1 MPLLQRSPLSIGT
14 SFRNMVLGKV
24 GETMRKKRVLLL
36 SEGFGSGHT
45 QAAYALAVGL
55 RQLNPDIQ
63 TRVIEL
69 GKFLNPVL
77 GPWIV
82 SAYRKTVSKQ
92 PKLVGMMYRTNYN
105 RSMNRFTQLALHRI
119 FYTQT
124 SQVIEQLKPDAIV
137 CTHPVP
143 NAVVARLK
151 RLGLNVP
158 LYTLITDYDAHGT
171 WTSPEVNKYLV
182 STPVVKR
189 KLMAHGI
196 ASGRIEVTGIP
207 VHPNFWTTHDK
218 RAIQEEL
225 QLKQMPTVLV
235 MGGGWGLLGDGNRLY
250 EYMAGFR
257 DKIQMIFCVGN
268 NEEMKEKLETDPH
281 FQHPNI
287 RILGFTREVN
297 KLMDASDL
305 LITKPG
311 GMTCTE
317 GLSKGIPMLFYE
329 PIPGQE
335 EENCEYFVKSG
346 FGEMLVDEASVDKW
360 FELIQEPYATVQ
372 FRRSLLSKRNQQYN
386 PEQCSRSLLQLIQQD
401 VAPAPAFDARGAFQ
415 PEV

>member
-1 MPLLQRSPLSIGT
+1 
-14 SFRNMVLGKV
+14 
-24 GETMRKKRVLLL
+24 MRKKRVLLL

-55 RQLNPDIQ
+55 RQLSPGIQ

-69 GKFLNPVL
+69 GKFLNPVV
-77 GPWIV
+77 GPWIM

-92 PKLVGMMYRTNYN
+92 PKLVGMMYRTQYHK
-105 RSMNRFTQLALHRI
+105 SLNRFAQLALHRI

-124 SQVIEQLKPDAIV
+124 SQVISQLKPDLII

-151 RLGLNVP
+151 RLGLDVP

-171 WTSPEVNKYLV
+171 WISPEVNKYLV
-182 STPVVKR
+182 STPVVKK
-189 KLMAHGI
+189 KLLAHGI
-196 ASGRIEVTGIP
+196 PSSRIEVTGIP
-207 VHPNFWTTHDK
+207 VHPDFWTTHDK
-218 RAIQEEL
+218 SEIQL
-225 QLKQMPTVLV
+225 QFNLKQMPTVMI
-235 MGGGWGLLGDGNRLY
+235 MGGGWGLLGDDNLF
-250 EYMAGFR
+250 EYMTRWR
-257 DKIQMIFCVGN
+257 DSVQMIFCTGS
-268 NEEMKEKLETDPH
+268 NEKARESMLANPK

-287 RILGFTREVN
+287 KVLGYTNEVS
-297 KLMDASDL
+297 KLMDVSDL

-335 EENCEYFVKSG
+335 EENMDYFISNG
-346 FGEMLVDEASVDKW
+346 FGEMLLTEETVDKW
-360 FELIQEPYATVQ
+360 FSLIQEPYAATQ
-372 FRRSLLSKRNQQYN
+372 FRRALLSKRNQQYN
-386 PEQCSRSLLQLIQQD
+386 PTQCSRAVLQMM
-401 VAPAPAFDARGAFQ
+401 P
-415 PEV
+415 

>member
-1 MPLLQRSPLSIGT
+1 M
-14 SFRNMVLGKV
+14 
-24 GETMRKKRVLLL
+24 MRKKRVLLL

-55 RQLNPDIQ
+55 KQLSPGIQ
-63 TRVIEL
+63 ARVIEL
-69 GKFLNPVL
+69 GKFLNPVV
-77 GPWIV
+77 GPWIM

-92 PKLVGMMYRTNYN
+92 PKLVGMMYRTQYHK
-105 RSMNRFTQLALHRI
+105 SLNRFTQLALHRV

-124 SQVIEQLKPDAIV
+124 AQVISQLKPDLIV

-151 RLGLNVP
+151 RLGLDVP

-182 STPVVKR
+182 STPLVKK
-189 KLMAHGI
+189 KLMTHGI
-196 ASGRIEVTGIP
+196 SATRIEVTGIP
-207 VHPNFWTTHDK
+207 VHPTFWQSYDK
-218 RAIQEEL
+218 PAIQQEFEL
-225 QLKQMPTVLV
+225 KNMPTVLI
-235 MGGGWGLLGDGNRLY
+235 MGGGWGLLSDNNHIM
-250 EYMAGFR
+250 EYMTR
-257 DKIQMIFCVGN
+257 YRENIQLIFCVGN
-268 NEEMKEKLETDPH
+268 NDKVREKLQADPN

-287 RILGFTREVN
+287 KVLGFTNDVS
-297 KLMDASDL
+297 KLMDVSDL

-335 EENCEYFVKSG
+335 EENCEYFIQHG
-346 FGEMLVDEASVDKW
+346 FGEMLTSTETIDKW
-360 FELIQEPYATVQ
+360 FTMIKEPYASSQ
-372 FRRSLLSKRNQQYN
+372 FRHTLISKRNQQYS
-386 PEQCSRSLLQLIQQD
+386 PTKCSQAVLAMMQ
-401 VAPAPAFDARGAFQ
+401 
-415 PEV
+415 

>member
-1 MPLLQRSPLSIGT
+1 
-14 SFRNMVLGKV
+14 
-24 GETMRKKRVLLL
+24 MRKKRVLLL

-45 QAAYALAVGL
+45 QAAYALAVGI

-92 PKLVGMMYRTNYN
+92 PRLVGMMYRTNYK
-105 RSMNRFTQLALHRI
+105 RSLNRFTQLALHRI

-124 SQVIEQLKPDAIV
+124 SQVITQLKPDLII

-158 LYTLITDYDAHGT
+158 LYTVITDYDAHGT
-171 WTSPEVNKYLV
+171 WTNTEVNKYLV

-189 KLMAHGI
+189 KLIERGI
-196 ASGRIEVTGIP
+196 AATRIEVTGIP
-207 VHPNFWTTHDK
+207 VHPDFWKTHDK
-218 RAIQEEL
+218 QET
-225 QLKQMPTVLV
+225 QRQFSLKPMPTVLV
-235 MGGGWGLLGDGNRLY
+235 MGGGWGLLNDDNDLF
-250 EYMAGFR
+250 EYMTETYR
-257 DKIQMIFCVGN
+257 EQVQMIFCVGS
-268 NEEMKEKLETDPH
+268 NEKAKENLEANPS
-281 FQHPNI
+281 FRHPNI
-287 RILGFTREVN
+287 RILGFTREVS

-335 EENCEYFVKSG
+335 EENCEYFVQSG
-346 FGEMLVDEASVDKW
+346 FGEMLADEASIDKW
-360 FELIQEPYATVQ
+360 FTLIQEPYTTVQ
-372 FRRSLLSKRNQQYN
+372 YRRTLMTMRNQQYN
-386 PEQCSRSLLQLIQQD
+386 PEQCSRAVLQMMQ
-401 VAPAPAFDARGAFQ
+401 
-415 PEV
+415 

>member
-1 MPLLQRSPLSIGT
+1 
-14 SFRNMVLGKV
+14 
-24 GETMRKKRVLLL
+24 MRKKRVLLL

-55 RQLNPDIQ
+55 KQLCPGIQ

-77 GPWIV
+77 GPWII

-92 PKLVGMMYRTNYN
+92 PKMVGLMYRSNYKK
-105 RSMNRFTQLALHRI
+105 SFNRFTQLALHRM
-119 FYTQT
+119 FYTHT
-124 SQVIEQLKPDAIV
+124 SQVISQLKPDLIV

-151 RLGLNVP
+151 RLGLDMP
-158 LYTLITDYDAHGT
+158 LYTLITDYDAHGS
-171 WTSPEVNKYLV
+171 WVNQEVNRYLV
-182 STPVVKR
+182 SSELVQERLVEKGVTTD
-189 KLMAHGI
+189 
-196 ASGRIEVTGIP
+196 RIEITGIP
-207 VHPNFWTTHDK
+207 VHPNFWHK
-218 RAIQEEL
+218 YEKEEVR
-225 QLKQMPTVLV
+225 QQFDLKNMPTVLI
-235 MGGGWGLLGDGNRLY
+235 MGGGWGIMYEDNAL
-250 EYMAGFR
+250 EYMTKWR
-257 DKIQMIFCVGN
+257 ESTQLIYCVGS
-268 NEEMKEKLETDPH
+268 NEKMKEKMLADPL

-317 GLSKGIPMLFYE
+317 GMSKGIPMLFYE

-335 EENCEYFVKSG
+335 EENCEYFISNG
-346 FGEMLVDEASVDKW
+346 FGEMLDSNDTVDRWLS
-360 FELIQEPYATVQ
+360 LIHEPYASGQ
-372 FRRSLLSKRNQQYN
+372 FRDSLLTKRNQQYDPTSCPN
-386 PEQCSRSLLQLIQQD
+386 AVLRLMQ
-401 VAPAPAFDARGAFQ
+401 
-415 PEV
+415 